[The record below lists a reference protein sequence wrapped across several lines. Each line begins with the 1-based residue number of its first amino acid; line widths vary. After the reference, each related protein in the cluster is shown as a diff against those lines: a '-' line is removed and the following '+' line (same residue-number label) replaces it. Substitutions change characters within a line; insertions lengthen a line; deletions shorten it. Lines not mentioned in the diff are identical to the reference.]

1 MATTHADASTHRPK
15 ALLVTQTLAPDLTR
29 VRRARLAVL
38 VVFALAGVVFSS
50 FASRIPDAKAALG
63 LSAGQLGLTLFAA
76 SCGSVLALPF
86 AGRVADRI
94 GAARTVVTGMV
105 ISCLGLVFVGVA
117 VDVFESRPLM
127 AAGLFFLGLGVG
139 LLDVAMNLEGAAV
152 ERSLGKTVM
161 PHFHAAFSGGTVLA
175 ALAGSLM
182 SWASVPL
189 VPHFLGAVALTA
201 GLGAWG
207 VRAFLPRSVE
217 VSTDED
223 SSVDEAATSGRPAK
237 PRSAWLEPRTLMIG
251 LVVLAS
257 AFTEGTANDW
267 ISVAFVEGH
276 HVPNWAGVLAFA
288 VFLSFMTLGRIVGT
302 SLLDRYGRVPVLR
315 VTLGM
320 AAVGSI
326 MVIFGNP
333 VVAYLGTAIWGVG
346 ASLGFPVG
354 MSASADDPK
363 RAGARMSVVAT
374 IGYTAFIAG
383 PPLLGFLGDHF
394 TVLRALLVVTGMVA
408 LAMLVIPAT
417 REPAGQRPGAAPTD
431 AEAPGADAARTH

>member
-1 MATTHADASTHRPK
+1 M
-15 ALLVTQTLAPDLTR
+15 TQTVAPDLAP

-50 FASRIPDAKAALG
+50 FAARIPDAKAALG
-63 LSAGQLGLTLFAA
+63 LTAGQLGLTLFAA

-105 ISCLGLVFVGVA
+105 VASLGLVGVGVA
-117 VDVFESRPLM
+117 VDVFESRPVM
-127 AAGLFFLGLGVG
+127 AVGLFFLGLGVG
-139 LLDVAMNLEGAAV
+139 LWDVAMNLEGAAV
-152 ERSLGKTVM
+152 ERALGKTVM

-175 ALAGSLM
+175 ALVGSLM

-189 VPHFLGAVALTA
+189 VPHFVGAVVVTA
-201 GLGAWG
+201 ALGAWG

-217 VSTDED
+217 LETG
-223 SSVDEAATSGRPAK
+223 DEALEESGDTAGRERAAK

-333 VVAYLGTAIWGVG
+333 VVAYVGTAVWGVG

-394 TVLRALLVVTGMVA
+394 TILRALLVVTGMVA

-417 REPAGQRPGAAPTD
+417 REPAGQQPGAGSSD
-431 AEAPGADAARTH
+431 VEAPGADAARTH

>member
-1 MATTHADASTHRPK
+1 MTQP
-15 ALLVTQTLAPDLTR
+15 LVPDLAR
-29 VRRARLAVL
+29 VRTARTAVF

-50 FASRIPDAKAALG
+50 FASRIADSKEALG

-94 GAARTVVTGMV
+94 GAARTVTIGMAV
-105 ISCLGLVFVGVA
+105 AAVGLLAVGSA
-117 VDVFESRPLM
+117 VDALESRPLM
-127 AAGLFFLGLGVG
+127 AAGLFLLGMGVG
-139 LLDVAMNLEGAAV
+139 LWDVAMNLEGATV
-152 ERSLGKTVM
+152 ERLLGKTVM

-175 ALAGSLM
+175 ALVGSLM

-189 VPHFLGAVALTA
+189 VPHFVGAVVLTA
-201 GLGAWG
+201 GVGAWG
-207 VRAFLPRSVE
+207 VRAFLPRAAE
-217 VSTDED
+217 GDTEGAGAAPED
-223 SSVDEAATSGRPAK
+223 LAVATATR

-251 LVVLAS
+251 LVVLAA

-267 ISVAFVEGH
+267 VAVAFVEGH

-288 VFLSFMTLGRIVGT
+288 VFLTFMTLGRIVGT
-302 SLLDRYGRVPVLR
+302 GMLDRYGRVPVLR
-315 VTLGM
+315 ATFVL
-320 AAVGSI
+320 AAVGSVL
-326 MVIFGNP
+326 VIFGNP
-333 VVAYLGTAIWGVG
+333 AVAYLGTAIWGVG

-354 MSASADDPK
+354 MSASADDPA

-394 TVLRALLVVTGMVA
+394 TVLRSLLVVTGMVA

-417 REPAGQRPGAAPTD
+417 RETGDRAAVESDTRRGNTTVAG
-431 AEAPGADAARTH
+431 